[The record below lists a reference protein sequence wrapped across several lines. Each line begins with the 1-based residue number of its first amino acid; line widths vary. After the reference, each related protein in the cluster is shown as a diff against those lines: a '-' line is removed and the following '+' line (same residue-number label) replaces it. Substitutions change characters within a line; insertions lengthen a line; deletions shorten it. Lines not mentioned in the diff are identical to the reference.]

1 MRWRV
6 LTVCAAC
13 AAGFVASAAA
23 VESLAAPAP
32 WSPALPDA
40 SPARHPA
47 TPLRVPGVRACRFVQ
62 TVSSEGG
69 VIDYTF

>member
-6 LTVCAAC
+6 FTVSAAL

-23 VESLAAPAP
+23 VESLAGTSP
-32 WSPALPDA
+32 WPPRPSTVGAVP
-40 SPARHPA
+40 RVV
-47 TPLRVPGVRACRFVQ
+47 TPLRVPGVRPCRFVQ